1 MFLIGSIAVVASI
14 YAVYRYYTVPYQKML
29 VPTPAA
35 PAASEIEIEP

>member
-29 VPTPAA
+29 VPK